1 MKILTNGEVP
11 KEVLDA
17 IMGLATDMAAKED
30 AKEVADKTT
39 TELDESSI
47 THVSPIGKTLC
58 HYPVTATEEEK
69 ELVSGFIKAGINPFT
84 GKELELGR
92 SPLFEVD
99 HRILSNVGDMMAQ
112 YKKEA
117 TDSYQPISPADVAAV
132 RNIVRHAFASYAYNA
147 INQVVNYANFDFS
160 ERVKNAYSSKDLKV
174 IGDIIYGFR
183 RYEASDTDDKIF
195 CVFDINKIVKFSPRL
210 HADYKYGAYLEEEEL
225 SSIFSGALL
234 DLINYMNYDLGT
246 ILLMVIPIMETS
258 YNRFFDMI
266 NINFGSDYFEGLL
279 SIYNESQA
287 VLITALENVIT
298 MLYRE
303 ALIYAKAGGPG
314 LIGCTMD
321 QNIDK

>member
-17 IMGLATDMAAKED
+17 IMGLATDMAVKED

-47 THVSPIGKTLC
+47 THVSPTGKTLC

-69 ELVSGFIKAGINPFT
+69 ELASGFIKAGINPFT
-84 GKELELGR
+84 GKKLELGR

-99 HRILSNVGDMMAQ
+99 HRILSSVGDMMAQ
-112 YKKEA
+112 YKKET

-132 RNIVRHAFASYAYNA
+132 RNILRHAFASYAYNA

-160 ERVKNAYSSKDLKV
+160 ERVKNAYSSNDLKV
-174 IGDIIYGFR
+174 ISNKVYEFTRYQFSDI
-183 RYEASDTDDKIF
+183 DDKIF
-195 CVFDINKIVKFSPRL
+195 RVFDIDEIVKFSPRL
-210 HADYKYGAYLEEEEL
+210 HADYKYRVCVKEEEP
-225 SSIFSGALL
+225 SIFSGALL
-234 DLINYMNYDLGT
+234 DLVNYMTYDLGT

-279 SIYNESQA
+279 SIYNESQT
-287 VLITALENVIT
+287 VLIAALENVIT